1 MGFTIRSRQ
10 TAILF
15 LDFALLLFLD
25 TLKNVLKRGAQI
37 EAAKTVRHTVLL
49 TLVLIAYL
57 FAIHDKHDYS
67 RVTIFSMGLI
77 YCILTLIVRV
87 LWKKVLRQRT
97 GAKSG
102 NSLLILSSE
111 KRAPEIMGQLKK
123 YNYGHYEKVAW
134 VFHDGYKVG
143 MTVEGIPVVATY
155 DTVEDYVKRNW
166 VDEVLIA
173 VPA

>member
-1 MGFTIRSRQ
+1 MYERSAEGWAKHLDFILLDMICLEISLALAYILRHGIYNPFTADSYRNLSIVV
-10 TAILF
+10 LF

-57 FAIHDKHDYS
+57 FAIHDEHDYS

-77 YCILTLIVRV
+77 YCILTLTVRMI
-87 LWKKVLRQRT
+87 WKKVLRQRT

-123 YNYGHYEKVAW
+123 YNYEL
-134 VFHDGYKVG
+134 
-143 MTVEGIPVVATY
+143 IP
-155 DTVEDYVKRNW
+155 KH
-166 VDEVLIA
+166 
-173 VPA
+173 